1 LETCLICGES
11 SVSFLRP
18 IPGYA
23 GGHHNVYF
31 CSNCDSQ
38 QAPDEPLPKELYNW
52 MYRDA
57 EVLGGYNRY
66 FALAKGVLRAAHPLD
81 YLAESEDMYWAV
93 REFLRGLPVGARV
106 LEIGSGLGYL
116 TYALRQAGYDAWG
129 LDLSQAAVEQATQR
143 FGPYYR
149 TGDATAAPSPE
160 EGTWDAIILTEVIE
174 HLEDPSAFLTS
185 LRVRLAPN
193 SRLLVTTP
201 NRSFRIP
208 AFTALEGPLPPV
220 WDTELPPVHRTWISE
235 QGALCLAERC
245 GYEAELMDFTHY
257 PHNYLH
263 HLLTAVKGS
272 VPRTPAYAPDGT
284 LLAPAPYKAWRG
296 WVLKVGYL
304 PGVAAL
310 AKFALRKWNTFTAVP
325 GKRRPTLALV
335 LRSKG

>member
-1 LETCLICGES
+1 MYICTG
-11 SVSFLRP
+11 
-18 IPGYA
+18 
-23 GGHHNVYF
+23 
-31 CSNCDSQ
+31 CDSQ
-38 QAPDEPLPKELYNW
+38 QSVDEPLPLDLYNW

-57 EVLGGYNRY
+57 QLLGGYNRY
-66 FALAKGVLRAAHPLD
+66 FALAKGVLDAQNPLD

-93 REFLRGLPVGARV
+93 REFLRGLPAGSRV

-129 LDLSQAAVEQATQR
+129 LDLSQAAVDQATQR

-149 TGDATAAPSPE
+149 TGDATQAPSPNE
-160 EGTWDAIILTEVIE
+160 ATWDAVVLTEVIE
-174 HLEDPSAFLTS
+174 HLDKPAAFLAS

-201 NRSFRIP
+201 NRSFRLP
-208 AFTALEGPLPPV
+208 AFTGWDGPLPPV

-235 QGALCLAERC
+235 QGALRLAERC
-245 GYEAELMDFTHY
+245 GYSAELMDFSHY

-272 VPRTPAYAPDGT
+272 VPRTPAYLPDGT
-284 LLAPAPYKAWRG
+284 LLAPTPYKAWRG
-296 WVLKVGYL
+296 VVLKVGFL

-310 AKFALRKWNTFTAVP
+310 AKFVLGRWNTFAVVP
-325 GKRRPTLALV
+325 GKSRPTLAVV
-335 LRSKG
+335 LKTKPEAL